1 MNLDDLHTTTAAALT
16 VTQVGSLLD
25 VDERTVRRACEDG
38 QLPCLKVGRRLL
50 IPTEP
55 LRQLLCPNTP
65 GMSAD
70 PATTGPSTATTHQ
83 DCGGP
88 GNAKNTALRSA

>member
-1 MNLDDLHTTTAAALT
+1 MNLDDLHASNAAALT
-16 VTQVGSLLD
+16 VTQVASLLAL
-25 VDERTVRRACEDG
+25 DERTVRRAACDG

-65 GMSAD
+65 DMSEDGPAD
-70 PATTGPSTATTHQ
+70 PSIATTEPVERAFTH
-83 DCGGP
+83 DLTKP
-88 GNAKNTALRSA
+88 LRSA